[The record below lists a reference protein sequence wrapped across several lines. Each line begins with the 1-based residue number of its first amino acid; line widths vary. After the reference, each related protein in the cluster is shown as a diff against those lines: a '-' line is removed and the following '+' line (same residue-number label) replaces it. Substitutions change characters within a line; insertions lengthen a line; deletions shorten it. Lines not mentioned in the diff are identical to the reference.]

1 MDILIG
7 ISIFSAL
14 HDHVSPLSFSTVTP
28 TSTTN
33 PTARLHNVVFVP
45 PGNPYTT
52 IR

>member
-1 MDILIG
+1 MDTDIG

-14 HDHVSPLSFSTVTP
+14 HVSPLSFSTVTP

-33 PTARLHNVVFVP
+33 PTARLHNVVSVP